1 MYTWVYI
8 YTLHTQRDRESER
21 ERDGCIYAA
30 RWALHMQPPEPSQP
44 QAPEEK
50 KRWLLRA
57 GSVSDEHQGPSMI
70 ADTCYILQEDVKK
83 SSTQV

>member
-1 MYTWVYI
+1 MYMYTWVYI
-8 YTLHTQRDRESER
+8 YIYIAYTERER

-50 KRWLLRA
+50 KRWVLRA
-57 GSVSDEHQGPSMI
+57 GSVSDEHQGPSMS

-83 SSTQV
+83 SSTRV

>member
-1 MYTWVYI
+1 MYMYTWVYI
-8 YTLHTQRDRESER
+8 YIYTLHTQKER

-50 KRWLLRA
+50 KRWVLRA
-57 GSVSDEHQGPSMI
+57 GSVSDEHQGPSMS

-83 SSTQV
+83 SSTRV